1 MDNRIAANRAV
12 DSVFKNVSDSEWAL
26 FFLSLAVTRSFQ
38 LTFVR
43 SPLNVLVFLTLEALD
58 VGFDDVFEAAFEVD
72 FEVAFA
78 VGLTTVCETALLTAF
93 LGARLLLAGLL
104 LTNLTSFFFPSLPDL
119 FDRDD
124 AI

>member
-1 MDNRIAANRAV
+1 MDKSTAAKRAV
-12 DSVFKNVSDSEWAL
+12 DSVFKKVSESEWAL

-43 SPLNVLVFLTLEALD
+43 SPLKAVVFLTLDALE
-58 VGFDDVFEAAFEVD
+58 VGFDDDFEAD
-72 FEVAFA
+72 FEVALD

-93 LGARLLLAGLL
+93 LGTRLLLAGLL